1 MFKNI
6 YLKNLRDMKKG
17 VSLNVVVFIVFLILK
32 LVGVITWSWVW
43 VTSPIWIG
51 VILGILVL
59 IAIEVLKAYLDKRSN
74 KRFEEYRKNKFNK

>member
-1 MFKNI
+1 
-6 YLKNLRDMKKG
+6 MKEG

-59 IAIEVLKAYLDKRSN
+59 IAIEVLKAYLDKRSD

>member
-1 MFKNI
+1 
-6 YLKNLRDMKKG
+6 MKKG

-59 IAIEVLKAYLDKRSN
+59 IAIEVLKAYLDKKSA
-74 KRFEEYRKNKFNK
+74 KHFEEYRKNKFNK

>member
-1 MFKNI
+1 
-6 YLKNLRDMKKG
+6 MKKG

-59 IAIEVLKAYLDKRSN
+59 IAIEVLKAYLDKRSA

>member
-1 MFKNI
+1 
-6 YLKNLRDMKKG
+6 MKKG

-59 IAIEVLKAYLDKRSN
+59 IAIEVLKAYLDKRSD

>member
-1 MFKNI
+1 
-6 YLKNLRDMKKG
+6 MKKG

-59 IAIEVLKAYLDKRSN
+59 IAIELLKAYLEKKSD

>member
-1 MFKNI
+1 
-6 YLKNLRDMKKG
+6 MKKG

-59 IAIEVLKAYLDKRSN
+59 ISIEVLKVYLEKKSDKH
-74 KRFEEYRKNKFNK
+74 FEEYRKNKFNK

>member
-1 MFKNI
+1 
-6 YLKNLRDMKKG
+6 MKKG

-59 IAIEVLKAYLDKRSN
+59 VAIEVLKAYLDKRSA
-74 KRFEEYRKNKFNK
+74 KRLKEYRKNKFNK

>member
-1 MFKNI
+1 
-6 YLKNLRDMKKG
+6 MKKG

>member
-1 MFKNI
+1 
-6 YLKNLRDMKKG
+6 MKKG

-59 IAIEVLKAYLDKRSN
+59 IAIEVLKAYLEKKSD

>member
-1 MFKNI
+1 
-6 YLKNLRDMKKG
+6 MKEG

-59 IAIEVLKAYLDKRSN
+59 IAIELLKAYLDKRSN